1 MYNNIL
7 CVGLLIDKIK
17 KRMKEVFSNIKVGL
31 HIAKCGIS
39 GPPGSGKTH
48 FKALVLNH
56 PRPKQRS
63 STPLLTKAKEV
74 TTADFINVGEQRTGN
89 FKWTVLKKDKWA
101 NLLANTI
108 YNWNFPN
115 DGNEET
121 EMLLK
126 GEPHF
131 EEKYTDLGFCVYN
144 LLVKMYRNKATK
156 RRRNTM
162 NNIHLLYVVDTGG
175 QPQFQ
180 EILPNFVRSSIN
192 FLVHKL
198 SEGLDQFPQFEYVI
212 NRRRYTIPDPLR
224 VTNLSIIEQS
234 VRSVCSSTRSELYDG
249 SMVAVVGTFK
259 DQFQQQAR
267 ENQQSPEALLK
278 SKGEAVETRLRSY
291 IEQKG
296 RKCSVMSYS
305 RDSTIFPIDASI
317 DGWESN
323 SEVMA
328 MLKNEINEYTK
339 KVKAHSVPISYF
351 VFLQNLKLY
360 SKKHKKPYIFMN
372 DLNII
377 GQENFI
383 SLSKDDIKEALHFF
397 NDVNLILY
405 FPNSSMLSDVVFMEP
420 GFLYDRVT
428 EIIVSSFPQSDSVT
442 SRSTSDFYNSGV
454 FTDYH
459 LRSIPSLDFS
469 GHPKFTK
476 EMFLSLLQDLFIIA
490 ELGPDRYFMPCVLP
504 MEDLSSL
511 TPDCSRQLTDVKLYM
526 DYNEVQGPLV
536 ISFGDKV
543 TPRGLFCAMV
553 TKLSKNFGWRLNED
567 QNAIRRR
574 NMIEFSVY
582 ENSPS
587 VIIGDAPPIGTALI
601 CDRVSNIELYTT
613 CEKQYC
619 SDIRNAVILSLYKA
633 GESLK
638 YNFKTIGV
646 HIGFYCDPCD
656 DTDDQHHATV
666 SRKKGSNVWVQR
678 CSYNTRKRAVRLEEK
693 QVVWFEDPSIGELK
707 KKISPFLLFQY
718 S

>member
-1 MYNNIL
+1 MCL
-7 CVGLLIDKIK
+7 CVDKIK
-17 KRMKEVFSNIKVGL
+17 KKMKEAFSNIKVSL

-48 FKALVLNH
+48 FKALLLNH
-56 PRPKQRS
+56 PRPTQRS

-74 TTADFINVGEQRTGN
+74 TTENFINVGEQKAGN
-89 FKWTVLKKDKWA
+89 FKWTILKKDKWA

-108 YNWNFPN
+108 YNWNFAN
-115 DGNEET
+115 DGNEE
-121 EMLLK
+121 EGMHR
-126 GEPHF
+126 GDCHI
-131 EEKYTDLGFCVYN
+131 EEKYTDLGFAVYN

-156 RRRNTM
+156 KRRNTM

-180 EILPNFVRSSIN
+180 EILPNFVRSSVN

-198 SEGLDQFPQFEYVI
+198 TEGLDQCPQFEYVI
-212 NRRRYTIPDPLR
+212 NRHRYTIPDPLR
-224 VTNLSIIEQS
+224 VSNLSIIEQS

-249 SMVAVVGTFK
+249 SMVAVVGTFN

-278 SKGEAVETRLRSY
+278 RKGENVEACLRSY
-291 IEQKG
+291 VEQKG

-305 RDSTIFPIDASI
+305 RDSTIFPINASMC
-317 DGWESN
+317 GWESN

-328 MLKNEINEYTK
+328 TLKNEINEYTK
-339 KVKAHSVPISYF
+339 KVKAHNVPISYF

-360 SKKHKKPYIFMN
+360 SKKHKKPYIFRKEL
-372 DLNII
+372 LNMDQ
-377 GQENFI
+377 GNFI
-383 SLSKDDIKEALHFF
+383 SLSENDINKALHFF
-397 NDVNLILY
+397 NDVNLILH
-405 FPNSSMLSDVVFMEP
+405 FPNCSKLISDVVFMEP

-442 SRSTSDFYNSGV
+442 SRNSSDFYNTGV

-490 ELGPDRYFMPCVLP
+490 ELGPGRYFMPCVLP
-504 MEDLSSL
+504 MEDLRSL
-511 TPDCSRQLTDVKLYM
+511 TPDCSRQLTNVKLYM

-536 ISFGDKV
+536 ISFGDKI

-553 TKLSKNFGWRLNED
+553 TKLSKNYGWRLNED
-567 QNAIRRR
+567 QNAICRR

-638 YNFKTIGV
+638 YSFTAIEV
-646 HIGFYCDPCD
+646 LIGFFCNPCS
-656 DTDDQHHATV
+656 DTVDWHHATV
-666 SRKKGSNVWVQR
+666 SRKKGSNVWAQK
-678 CSYNTRKRAVRLEEK
+678 CSYNTRKRAVVLNEK
-693 QVVWFEDPSIGELK
+693 QVVWFEDPASVGELY
-707 KKISPFLLFQY
+707 KIVY
-718 S
+718 